1 MRRPL
6 LATST
11 SVTSTVIARLA
22 GSVRPCSRK
31 ATGRT
36 CHCRSGAASRGSLRA
51 NPPASAM
58 FEVSG
63 PLWVIRQRAKS
74 LFRVDSHRPFTP
86 GVDQSTGT
94 AGWSIRFAPTAGMSA
109 IT

>member
-1 MRRPL
+1 ML
-6 LATST
+6 D
-11 SVTSTVIARLA
+11 
-22 GSVRPCSRK
+22 
-31 ATGRT
+31 
-36 CHCRSGAASRGSLRA
+36 
-51 NPPASAM
+51 
-58 FEVSG
+58 VSG

-94 AGWSIRFAPTAGMSA
+94 AGWSIRFAPTAAMSA